1 MREIVLDTETT
12 GLDANGGDR
21 IVEIG
26 CLELVNHVPT
36 GKMLHH
42 YINPEREMPLGAFEI
57 HGLSTAFLSQYP
69 PFAALVDEI
78 VEFLGDA
85 ALVIHNARFD
95 MGFINAELRACGR
108 PELPME
114 QAIDTVQLARRKYP
128 GAQVSLDALC
138 RRFEID
144 NAHRTLHGA
153 LLDADLLASVYLELI
168 GGRQP
173 GLGLAGE
180 TAQDETAR
188 SGVQASLADR
198 GFREP
203 RPHQP
208 TTEEAAA
215 HQAFLEKL
223 SEPLWLSG
231 TDRQT
236 ANP

>member
-12 GLDANGGDR
+12 GLDAAGGDR

-26 CLELVNHVPT
+26 CLELINHVPT
-36 GKMLHH
+36 GKTLHH
-42 YINPEREMPLGAFEI
+42 YIDPEREMPLAAFEI
-57 HGLSTAFLSQYP
+57 HGLSTEFLSQYP
-69 PFAALVDEI
+69 PFATLVDEI
-78 VEFLGDA
+78 VDFLGDA
-85 ALVIHNARFD
+85 TLIIHNARFD

-108 PELPME
+108 PELAME

-180 TAQDETAR
+180 TAR
-188 SGVQASLADR
+188 SGAQASLADR
-198 GFREP
+198 GYREP
-203 RPHQP
+203 RPHRP
-208 TTEEAAA
+208 TAEEAAA

-231 TDRQT
+231 AVRRT
-236 ANP
+236 ADT